1 MITLSILFIICYS
14 YSVYR
19 IKEDSGSWKEFNP
32 YSTGLFAHMIFMI
45 GTAAICIAII
55 ISVGLLAISGIIP

>member
-32 YSTGLFAHMIFMI
+32 FNSGFFAYLMFMFGSAAVCAGIMAGIIFL
-45 GTAAICIAII
+45 
-55 ISVGLLAISGIIP
+55 VVSGIIP